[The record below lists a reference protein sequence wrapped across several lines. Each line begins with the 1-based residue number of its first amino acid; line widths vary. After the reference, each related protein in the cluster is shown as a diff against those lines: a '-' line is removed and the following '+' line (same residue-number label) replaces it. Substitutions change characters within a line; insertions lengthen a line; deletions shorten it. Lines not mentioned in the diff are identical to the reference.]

1 MLLSLPDDP
10 LFLALDQFLSV
21 EKARLLEVASR
32 TKNGTTKV
40 SLTIYSPEGL
50 TLEGLAHL
58 HKLLLPKLEE
68 LLSTEDLY
76 VEVGTPGL
84 ERNLKYNFELELF
97 LDRPIQILREGDSE
111 WLSGVL
117 SEANDASITLETEK
131 GSVLI
136 DKKEIRKARL
146 NDL

>member
-10 LFLALDQFLSV
+10 LFLALDLFLAS
-21 EKARLLEVASR
+21 EKARLLEVAAR

-68 LLSTEDLY
+68 LLNTEDLY

-97 LDRPIQILREGDSE
+97 LGRPIQILREGDSE
-111 WLSGVL
+111 WLSGLLGAVK
-117 SEANDASITLETEK
+117 EASLTLETEL